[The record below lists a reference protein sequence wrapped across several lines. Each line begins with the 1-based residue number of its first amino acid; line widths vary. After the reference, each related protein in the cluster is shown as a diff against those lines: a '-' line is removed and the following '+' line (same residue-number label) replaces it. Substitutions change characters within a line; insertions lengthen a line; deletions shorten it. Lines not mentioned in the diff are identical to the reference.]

1 MARRRSLPPV
11 TQAQA
16 TAPASVYRDPAR
28 YDAERERVFG
38 RSWLFMGH
46 ESELPHEGD
55 VLAATIAGYRLLVLR
70 TGGGLKAFHNVCRH
84 RAGPLFDEERGN
96 CGGSLTCKYHGWVYT
111 LDGRLRNA
119 RDFGVAAGFDPRNFP
134 LFDLKVETWR
144 GFVFVNADKN
154 APALAGTLKPL
165 DTRVGARD
173 LTSLV
178 HTDRRSHDIACNW
191 KIYVENYLEGYHIPL
206 VHQGLSE
213 EVDASKYE
221 VTVEGEMCFHAA
233 PLKAPAADAI
243 YDGLWAFAQ
252 PHLGINVYGH
262 GLMMERMLPIGLSAT
277 RLVYDYYLTPEIAAD
292 ERERRRIMAMSGTVT
307 AEDRWICERV
317 QANIDAGIYEAG
329 VFSPKHEQGV
339 AWFQRHLADV
349 LETPD
354 RSVAARG

>member
-1 MARRRSLPPV
+1 MARRRNLPLV

-55 VLAATIAGYRLLVLR
+55 VLAATIAGYPLLVLR